1 MEILSNKK
9 TLLVFRKEKNPMQSI
24 NSRDIFT
31 GIVDDKNDYID
42 YEDVNMGWAGSSNT
56 LKQIHL
62 NFDNLDD
69 AKIFAE
75 KYDYNLI
82 VKEAKGDGKHIKKK
96 SYFDNFRKKN
106 S

>member
-1 MEILSNKK
+1 MDKK
-9 TLLVFRKEKNPMQSI
+9 TLTILQQEKNPMQSMESNNVFI
-24 NSRDIFT
+24 
-31 GIVDDKNDYID
+31 GIITDKGEYID

-62 NFDNLDD
+62 NFDSLND
-69 AKIFAE
+69 AEIFAK
-75 KYDYNLI
+75 KYNYNLI
-82 VKEAKGDGKHIKKK
+82 VKETTSNEKNIKKK